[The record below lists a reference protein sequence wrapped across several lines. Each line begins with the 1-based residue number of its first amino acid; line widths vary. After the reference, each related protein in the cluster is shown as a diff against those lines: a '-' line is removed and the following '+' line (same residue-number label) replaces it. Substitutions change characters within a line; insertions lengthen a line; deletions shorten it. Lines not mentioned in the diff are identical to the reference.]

1 MIGSYLINQ
10 IAIKRSAFA
19 VIFTTAVYL
28 IAQPQALGNTQHDL
42 RQKLSQVQA
51 HDPRQSLLRQGQD
64 RTQSKHLNEA
74 IEVLRRTGQI
84 QSNLDMAH
92 VQLSFAL
99 FSNTLDQ
106 ERQAANKTE
115 AGQVPIGN
123 SLVTGRAVYED
134 TGLPATRHR
143 VQLIASE
150 LLSGP
155 HARFYFHT
163 TITDENG
170 DFSLPRVAAGEY
182 YVVALTIDQR
192 TGSGPPFPFPGQSGD
207 SAVDAARVEQFKKD
221 HTRIAVDGQ
230 HDLTVNLRVTNP
242 HFGTISGRILDSS
255 GTPAVRASVHLM
267 STGEKSF
274 GAGVFTDE
282 RGEYRFL
289 GLPAGE
295 YVISASPP
303 VHGHDQAEVTRR
315 REGLFGATYFP
326 STLESR
332 NSPPVTVVADR
343 DTGNIEVTL
352 IARSLHSLAG
362 TVRMHGDNRP
372 VSSAQVS
379 LTRNQI
385 SDWTSE
391 TWKTSGI
398 EGAMSRYTSSTDTSG
413 HWWIA
418 NVPDGSYRLRVE
430 SMLPIEQTNQ
440 QFVKEQLDVTVEGAD
455 VENLL
460 VEVSGGSRIS
470 GVVSIEGNR
479 PSPQFVRVDAYRFK
493 GSANSS
499 TQLDEAGKFELT
511 TVPAGEITL
520 SAFPSP
526 ENKFYVKSIEA
537 NGFDLLRTNL
547 TIAEGEEIKDVR
559 IVISPNVGVVAGRV
573 FSLKGDKPI
582 AGINV
587 LLRRV
592 IDDKLRSFG
601 GKLDTYT
608 DDRGNFTLSAAPGV
622 YLVVAWRAADGPS
635 AYADAM
641 NRASRDQGSGLTLL
655 PGDRKQLD
663 IRLP

>member
-10 IAIKRSAFA
+10 IAIRRSAFA
-19 VIFTTAVYL
+19 VIFTSAVYL
-28 IAQPQALGNTQHDL
+28 LVAQPPVLGNAQQNL
-42 RQKLSQVQA
+42 PQKNLQVQA
-51 HDPRQSLLRQGQD
+51 QDPTQSLLRQRQGFI
-64 RTQSKHLNEA
+64 QSKQLSEA
-74 IEVLRRTGQI
+74 VDVLHRASQI
-84 QSNLDMAH
+84 QANLAN
-92 VQLSFAL
+92 VQPSFAL
-99 FSNTLDQ
+99 FSNTLAQ
-106 ERQAANKTE
+106 EGQAANKTG
-115 AGQVPIGN
+115 AGQAPVGN

-143 VQLIASE
+143 VELIASE

-155 HARFYFHT
+155 HSRFAIPT
-163 TITDENG
+163 AITSENG
-170 DFSLPRVAAGEY
+170 DFSLECVAAGEY
-182 YVVALTIDQR
+182 YVVAQTVDR
-192 TGSGPPFPFPGQSGD
+192 HTGGGLSFPFQGQSED
-207 SAVDAARVEQFKKD
+207 SALDAAKVEQFKKD

-230 HDLTVNLRVTNP
+230 HNLAVDLRVTNP
-242 HFGTISGRILDSS
+242 HSGTISGRILESS

-267 STGEKSF
+267 SRGEKSF

-303 VHGHDQAEVTRR
+303 AQGRDQAEVTRR
-315 REGLFGATYFP
+315 REGVLGATYFP

-332 NSPPVTVVADR
+332 NSPPVTVFADR

-362 TVRMHGDNRP
+362 KIRMRGDNRP
-372 VSSAQVS
+372 VSSAHVS
-379 LTRNQI
+379 LTRNEI
-385 SDWTSE
+385 SDQVSG
-391 TWKTSGI
+391 TWKTRGI
-398 EGAMSRYTSSTDTSG
+398 EGAMSSYTSSTDSSG

-440 QFVKEQLDVTVEGAD
+440 LFVQEQLDVTVEGAD

-460 VEVSGGSRIS
+460 IEVSGGSRIS

-479 PSPQFVRVDAYRFK
+479 TSPQFVMVGANRFK
-493 GSANSS
+493 QNANSF
-499 TQLDEAGKFELT
+499 TRLDEAGTFALT
-511 TVPAGEITL
+511 AVPAGEITL

-526 ENKFYVKSIEA
+526 QDKFYVKSIEA
-537 NGFDLLRTNL
+537 NGLDLLRTDL

-573 FSLKGDKPI
+573 LSLKDNKPI

-587 LLRRV
+587 FLRRV
-592 IDDKLRSFG
+592 SDDKLRLFG
-601 GKLDTYT
+601 GKLTSDT
-608 DDRGNFTLSAAPGV
+608 DDRGNFMLSAAPGS

-635 AYADAM
+635 AFADAM
-641 NRASRDQGSGLTLL
+641 NRALRDQGPGLTLL
-655 PGDRKQLD
+655 PSDRKQLD